1 MNGNERRST
10 SRTARFGVFEADLAA
25 GQLRREDRLVK
36 LQDQPYRL
44 LIYLLERPG
53 ELVTREELR
62 AALWPDGSFVDF
74 EQGLNTAIKKVRL
87 ALRDSA
93 ENPRFVQTFPRRG
106 YRFIAP
112 VGWDDPRPQPHP
124 AVAAPS
130 PGRSRKWIPAVAA
143 VAAGILA
150 GYWLFRGREPR
161 GPAGVPVPL
170 TSYPGV
176 QYAAAFSPDGRRM
189 AFAWDGGSG
198 DNFDIY
204 VKTRDSESP
213 TRLTDN
219 PAPDL
224 SPAWSPD
231 GQRIAFLRDLGGGR
245 VAIMLIPVAGGFP
258 VQIAALRAP
267 LVPQY
272 RNLAFTPDG
281 NWLITAASGK
291 DGDAVGLVLCPA
303 ETGACHPLTKPGGGY
318 DINPALSPDGRSL
331 AFLRGPL
338 LATLDLYV
346 VPLDRSWS
354 PAGEAR
360 RLTTWNRFA
369 LSPAW
374 VRDGS
379 GIVMASGEYFNTRL
393 WRIPV
398 AGSGKPA
405 VVAAAGDGVLL
416 PAMAPDGSM
425 AFTQRRKR
433 VSIWSLDL
441 RRAGPPQSHLL
452 RWPASSSRIDT
463 HPRFSPGGGRVV
475 FMSTRSGTG
484 QIWIANADGSGARQL
499 TAMTATFVDMP
510 AWSADGTSILFR
522 TLQDGHFDFYTIGAA
537 GGKPRLLM
545 RGNPGDGAPKVSA
558 NGQWIYFHSRRGGE
572 YQIWRMPARGG
583 SAVQLTR
590 GGGMGARDSPDGRT
604 LYFVRYAGGDSAGLW
619 RMPAGGGEETQVLPS
634 LLGECFDVTAKGIY
648 YVGACGSGGSCPLV
662 FHAFADG
669 RNTELPAPTL
679 PGNNGLSISPDGRT
693 LLRAH
698 ITEIGADIMVLEDFP
713 G

>member
-1 MNGNERRST
+1 MNGNERRLP
-10 SRTARFGVFEADLAA
+10 SRTARFGVFEANAA
-25 GQLRREDRLVK
+25 TGELRREGRVVK

-53 ELVTREELR
+53 EVVTREELH

-74 EQGLNTAIKKVRL
+74 EQGLNAAIKKVRF

-93 ENPRFVQTFPRRG
+93 ENPRFVQTFPRKG

-112 VGWDDPRPQPHP
+112 VGWEEARSQPDP
-124 AVAAPS
+124 AVTVSS
-130 PGRSRKWIPAVAA
+130 PGRARMWMLAVA
-143 VAAGILA
+143 VAAGITA
-150 GYWLFRGREPR
+150 GYWWFRWREPR
-161 GPAGVPVPL
+161 GTAAVPVPL

-176 QYAAAFSPDGRRM
+176 QYAAAFSPDGRQV

-213 TRLTDN
+213 TRLTNDA
-219 PAPDL
+219 APDL

-231 GQRIAFLRDLGGGR
+231 GQRIAFLRDLGNGR
-245 VAIMLIPVAGGFP
+245 VAIMLIPAAGGFP
-258 VQIAALRAP
+258 VQIAAVWAP
-267 LVPQY
+267 LAPQY

-281 NWLITAASGK
+281 SWLITAGSGK
-291 DGDAVGLVLCPA
+291 EGSAVGIVLCPA
-303 ETGACHPLTKPGGGY
+303 ETGACRPLTKPSGGY

-338 LATLDLYV
+338 LATMDLYV
-346 VPLDRSWS
+346 VPLEGNWS
-354 PAGEAR
+354 AAGEAR
-360 RLTTWNRFA
+360 RLTAWNRFA

-379 GIVMASGEYFNTRL
+379 EIVMASGEYFKTRL
-393 WRIPV
+393 WHIPV
-398 AGSGKPA
+398 SGSGEPA
-405 VVAAAGDGVLL
+405 VIAAAGDEAML

-425 AFTQRRKR
+425 AFSQRRKR

-441 RRAGPPQSHLL
+441 RRAEQQSHLV

-463 HPRFSPGGGRVV
+463 HPRFSPDGGRVV
-475 FMSTRSGTG
+475 FKSTRSGTD

-510 AWSADGTSILFR
+510 AWSSDGTKVLFR
-522 TLQDGHFDFYTIGAA
+522 ALQDGHFDFYTVSAA
-537 GGKPRLLM
+537 GGTPRFLM

-558 NGQWIYFHSRRGGE
+558 DGQWIYFHSKRSGE
-572 YQIWRMPARGG
+572 YQIWRMPAGGG

-590 GGGMGARDSPDGRT
+590 GGGMGGRDSPDGRT
-604 LYFVRYAGGDSAGLW
+604 LYFVRYAGGDNASLW
-619 RMPAGGGEETQVLPS
+619 RMPAGGGEEARVIEGI
-634 LLGECFDVTAKGIY
+634 LGESFDVTGKGIY
-648 YVGACGSGGSCPLV
+648 YAGACRPDGTCPLF
-662 FHAFADG
+662 FHAFAG
-669 RNTELPAPTL
+669 GENTQLAASTL
-679 PGNNGLSISPDGRT
+679 PGNNGLCVSPNGHT

-698 ITEIGADIMVLEDFP
+698 IIEIGADIMVLE
-713 G
+713 GSGK